1 MKGIRLATEDAKNEK
16 YSTMGP
22 SLEGRTQPVKR

>member
-22 SLEGRTQPVKR
+22 SLEGRIQPVKR